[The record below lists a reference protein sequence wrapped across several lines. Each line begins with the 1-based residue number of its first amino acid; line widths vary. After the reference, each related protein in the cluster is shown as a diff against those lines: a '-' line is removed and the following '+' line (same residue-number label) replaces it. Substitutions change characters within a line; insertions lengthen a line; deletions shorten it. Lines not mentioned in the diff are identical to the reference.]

1 MINYISDYKENHHL
15 RESFNL
21 LAKQTFG
28 IDFET
33 WYQYG
38 FYDHSY
44 VCHSF
49 VENGR
54 VISNVSATKMQLII
68 DGKDINAIQI
78 GTVMTCPEC
87 RMSGLAG
94 RLMHTVIEEYEPH
107 NYMIILFPNET
118 VMDFYP
124 RFSFRLTNDTLYSIK
139 TKCSGEAFDK
149 FRKLDI
155 KESAGRRIIEQA
167 VKTKIPLSE
176 RMDVRANHAI
186 CLWHCLNS
194 FQDDIYI
201 ADSGLCVVI
210 YKMSGDRIDLYD
222 VITPFKILIGDILPA
237 LSGGEERCVG
247 LG

>member
-186 CLWHCLNS
+186 NKWH
-194 FQDDIYI
+194 
-201 ADSGLCVVI
+201 G
-210 YKMSGDRIDLYD
+210 
-222 VITPFKILIGDILPA
+222 
-237 LSGGEERCVG
+237 LSGKFSQWSLCQYGWNNHKRYNKYHDPEKIAANDPEYNQK
-247 LG
+247 